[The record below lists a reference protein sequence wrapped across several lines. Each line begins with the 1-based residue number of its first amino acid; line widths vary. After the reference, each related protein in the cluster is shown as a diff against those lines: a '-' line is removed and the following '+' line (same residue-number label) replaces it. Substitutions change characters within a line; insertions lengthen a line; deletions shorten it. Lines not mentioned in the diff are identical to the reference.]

1 MDRRPPL
8 RVAFVEE
15 VVRMPRYYFHI
26 KRGQVTILDHEG
38 AELFDLAEAEKEA
51 VRRGR
56 AIVTR
61 DGPAQRGTII
71 VVDHTWQ
78 RLFELPF

>member
-38 AELFDLAEAEKEA
+38 AELIDLAEAEKEA

-56 AIVTR
+56 EIVTR
-61 DGPAQRGTII
+61 GGPTHRGTLI
-71 VVDHTWQ
+71 VADHNWQ
-78 RLFELPF
+78 PLFELPF